1 MRIVYRVVHMIGDVT
16 ELNSFI
22 GGVVELIRRELGTGT
37 VDIYLIEDL
46 TGDLIS
52 QSRSLEDSPIHE
64 LRVPK
69 GIGLVGWTAEHRIPA
84 RVEDTRYD
92 ARGDAGRYPKTRSH
106 LAVPLVIDDKTIGV
120 IDVQSRRTGSFT
132 TDDEMLLVIVA
143 QQLAQVIEVA
153 QLHDQLK
160 KNAILDGLTGVAN
173 HRYFYQRLEEE
184 LARSERSG
192 EPVSLLL
199 IDVDGLK
206 LLNDTHGHIVGDA
219 ALRTIAALLEHESRT
234 IDVVARYGGDEF
246 AVILP
251 GVDADGARSYA
262 NRVVQTIEGCPFDLN
277 GQTIA
282 LPTVSWGRSTLGVDG
297 DRAVSL
303 VAAADARMYRDK
315 FDIPEPSAQT
325 VVSTTAH

>member
-1 MRIVYRVVHMIGDVT
+1 VI
-16 ELNSFI
+16 
-22 GGVVELIRRELGTGT
+22 ELIRRELGTGT
-37 VDIYLIEDL
+37 VDIYLTDNVS
-46 TGDLIS
+46 GDLIS
-52 QSRSLEDSPIHE
+52 QSRSLDDSPSPE
-64 LRVPK
+64 LLVPK
-69 GIGLVGWTAEHRIPA
+69 GMGLVGWTAEHRVPA
-84 RVEDTRYD
+84 RVEDTRFD
-92 ARGDAGRYPKTRSH
+92 ARGNAGRCSKTRSH
-106 LAVPLVIDDKTIGV
+106 LAAPLVIDDKAIGV

-132 TDDEMLLVIVA
+132 TDDETLLVIVA

-184 LARSERSG
+184 LARSERTG
-192 EPVSLLL
+192 ESVSLLL

-206 LLNDTHGHIVGDA
+206 MLNDTHGHVAGDA
-219 ALRTIAALLEHESRT
+219 ALRTIAALLEHESRA

-251 GVDADGARSYA
+251 SVNSDGAYSYA
-262 NRVVQTIEGCPFDLN
+262 SRVAQTIENATFELN

-315 FDIPEPSAQT
+315 FDIPEPSSYT
-325 VVSTTAH
+325 VVTSTAN